1 MQNGAADLG
10 PAAVPH
16 RNDSSL
22 SNKAE
27 LINYLP
33 AAPEALGGGVAGG
46 SGGLGG
52 LVRVLLQKSRQK
64 WLDAEP
70 QQWSCVCVC
79 VWVGGWRGGGLTTR
93 IQTLVGDRNR
103 WFFLNQVRP
112 LQPPAGDGALGSRAA
127 CFLCSAPLSF
137 RTMVWFLGS
146 GGGGLRVTAGFSAL
160 SVIKERQK
168 VRGLLAAVMLGVG

>member
-70 QQWSCVCVC
+70 QQWSCVWEANRGGGVC
-79 VWVGGWRGGGLTTR
+79 LLGWGWGGGGRGGGLTTR

-146 GGGGLRVTAGFSAL
+146 GGGGCGS
-160 SVIKERQK
+160 Q
-168 VRGLLAAVMLGVG
+168 LASLHLV